1 MSNPIGGSLAALM
14 ADGDALVDNWVASAK
29 EQHASTPELVA
40 NLMLQMDMLPN
51 KSNVFC
57 VMLATAIQRLACAE

>member
-1 MSNPIGGSLAALM
+1 MEQPVGGSLTELM
-14 ADGDALVDNWVASAK
+14 AAGDGLVDHWVEHATSN
-29 EQHASTPELVA
+29 HASTPELVA
-40 NLMLQMDMLPN
+40 HLMLQFDLMPN